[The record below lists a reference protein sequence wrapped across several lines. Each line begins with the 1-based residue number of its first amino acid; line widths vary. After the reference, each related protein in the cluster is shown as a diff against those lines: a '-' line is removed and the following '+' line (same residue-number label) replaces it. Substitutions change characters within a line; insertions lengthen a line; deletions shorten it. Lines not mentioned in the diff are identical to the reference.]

1 MPSRSPAR
9 NRHTYSRFAC
19 AVLAGL
25 LVVTPIEFHAA
36 PGTVAAPVRAEAMA
50 VMRDSSA
57 ADGEPTSVVAAS
69 GSGRCSAGG
78 GGAPRGWRRRMSDS
92 FRTDIALGQWG
103 KPGGRHENPGGKWL
117 ARQAGAKDTSG
128 RGTYNTMKTTSQ
140 HHGLLDVWIHSE
152 GGTRYVAAMRPKDDG
167 RKAMR
172 ISVCMR
178 ADLIPGYKVVYML
191 WPTEGQGNSNGEIDY
206 PEAKLNKTS
215 TANAF
220 MHYDP
225 EPQTGKF
232 QDWYDAGVRLQA
244 WHTYTIQWHAGR
256 DYVTFLVDG
265 RRIGRSDGPKV
276 PDGPMIY
283 IMQMETWPQ
292 GSLPAPAS
300 GHILVDWVHI
310 DVPS

>member
-1 MPSRSPAR
+1 MPFLSRAR
-9 NRHTYSRFAC
+9 FRHDSR
-19 AVLAGL
+19 LASAALAAL
-25 LVVTPIEFHAA
+25 LVVTPIEFRAD
-36 PGTVAAPVRAEAMA
+36 PGTVATPIRAQAMA
-50 VMRDSSA
+50 VIQDSAPSTA
-57 ADGEPTSVVAAS
+57 QASVAAGP
-69 GSGRCSAGG
+69 GSGRCATGG
-78 GGAPRGWRRRMSDS
+78 RGAPRGWRRLMSDS

-117 ARQAGAKDTSG
+117 ARAAGTRDTSG

-152 GGTRYVAAMRPKDDG
+152 GRTRYVAAIRPKL
-167 RKAMR
+167 RERRAMR
-172 ISVCMR
+172 VSVCLR
-178 ADLIPGYKVVYML
+178 ADAIPGYKVVYML
-191 WPTEGQGNSNGEIDY
+191 WPTEGPGNYHGEIDY
-206 PEAKLNKTS
+206 PEAKLNSTS

-225 EPQTGKF
+225 EPRTGKF
-232 QDWYDAGVRLQA
+232 QDWYDTGVRLQR
-244 WHTYTIQWHAGR
+244 WHTYTMKWHGGR
-256 DYVTFLVDG
+256 DYVTFHVDG
-265 RRIGRSDGPKV
+265 RRIGRSEGGRV

-300 GHILVDWVHI
+300 GHILVDWVTI

>member
-1 MPSRSPAR
+1 M
-9 NRHTYSRFAC
+9 
-19 AVLAGL
+19 AGL
-25 LVVTPIEFHAA
+25 LVVTPIEFRAA
-36 PGTVAAPVRAEAMA
+36 PGSVASPIRAEALA
-50 VMRDSSA
+50 VIQDRST
-57 ADGEPTSVVAAS
+57 GVQPAS
-69 GSGRCSAGG
+69 LTAGSGRCSTGRS
-78 GGAPRGWRRRMSDS
+78 GAPRGWRRLMADS

-103 KPGGRHENPGGKWL
+103 KPGGRHEHPSGKWQ
-117 ARQAGAKDTSG
+117 ARLGSRDTSG

-152 GGTRYVAAMRPKDDG
+152 GGTRYVAAMRPRLEG

-178 ADLIPGYKVVYML
+178 ADVIPGYKVVYML

-206 PEAKLNKTS
+206 PEAKLNLTS

-225 EPQTGKF
+225 EPRTGKF
-232 QDWYDAGVRLQA
+232 QDWYDAGVKLQR
-244 WHTYTIQWHAGR
+244 WHTYTMKWHASR
-256 DYVTFLVDG
+256 DYVTFHVDG
-265 RRIGRSDGPKV
+265 RRIGRSEGPKV

-300 GHILVDWVHI
+300 GHILVDWLTI
-310 DVPS
+310 DVPD